1 MSTARRRD
9 GGQALAEFALVI
21 PIFLILLFGIIDLG
35 RYVYTASALSNG
47 AREGARSGSVGNRPS
62 PDCDGLSRQNC
73 VIAVTGS
80 RSWGLPSNIITTT
93 VVCERIAPGDST
105 PNGIAVGQCRTN
117 DLLKVKAQS
126 TFTLI
131 TPIIAQFVGNL
142 SISGESRVTVNQ

>member
-1 MSTARRRD
+1 MTRRRTGSD
-9 GGQALAEFALVI
+9 GQALAEFALVI
-21 PIFLILLFGIIDLG
+21 PIFLILVFGIIDLG

-62 PDCDGLSRQNC
+62 PDCDTLSRENC
-73 VIAVTGS
+73 VIAITRS
-80 RSWGLPSNIITTT
+80 RSWGLPSTTITPT
-93 VVCERIAPGDST
+93 VVCERIAPGDPT
-105 PNGIAVGQCRTN
+105 PNPIAVSQCRTN